1 MQCDAVAIELGGI
14 EENHAREWYPVE
26 MIVRDWRDADVA
38 DTQLL
43 YAREQDFWVRELTW
57 DASNSWREIEQAR
70 TTWGLPGRIAIDH
83 KRTVRGW
90 SYYMPDGETLHIG
103 GIAADT
109 KDATAA
115 LVDACLEMSA
125 VPPRPLR
132 VSCFV
137 PDRAEGFE
145 TALVERG
152 FICEHYHYLS
162 RTLTHSANP
171 GAATQAEG
179 WREGDLQDAAE
190 LLRIAYGEHGRH
202 FAPRGTLTEWEH
214 YARGLVERPG
224 CGDLEPALT
233 RVVRDAGNMVAL
245 VLTTRIAPGTI
256 HLAQV
261 AVHPGRRREG
271 FARRLVDEACRLA
284 QPRAARQATLLV
296 GERNTAARKLYE
308 SMGFE
313 PRATFIAATKAIV

>member
-1 MQCDAVAIELGGI
+1 M
-14 EENHAREWYPVE
+14 H
-26 MIVRDWRDADVA
+26 VRDWRDAEPA

-43 YAREQDFWVRELTW
+43 YAREQDFWVRELAW

-90 SYYMPDGETLHIG
+90 SYYMPEGETLHIG

-109 KDATAA
+109 KPATEA
-115 LVDACLEMSA
+115 LLDACLEMAA
-125 VPPRPLR
+125 VPPRPAR

-137 PDRAEGFE
+137 PDRADGFE
-145 TALVERG
+145 AALVERG
-152 FICEHYHYLS
+152 FACEHYHYLS
-162 RTLTHSANP
+162 RTLIPSP
-171 GAATQAEG
+171 DPVDSSGAEG
-179 WREGDLQDAAE
+179 WRERDLADAAE
-190 LLRIAYGEHGRH
+190 LLRTAYGEHGRH

-214 YARGLVERPG
+214 YTRGLVERPG

-233 RVVRDAGNMVAL
+233 RVVRDAGNMIAL

-271 FARRLVDEACRLA
+271 FARTLVDEACRLA

-296 GERNTAARKLYE
+296 GEKNSAARTLYA

-313 PRATFIAATKAIV
+313 PRATFIAATKQIS

>member
-1 MQCDAVAIELGGI
+1 MD
-14 EENHAREWYPVE
+14 
-26 MIVRDWRDADVA
+26 VRDWRDADAA

-70 TTWGLPGRIAIDH
+70 TSWGLPGRMAIDH

-109 KDATAA
+109 KDATSA
-115 LVDACLEMSA
+115 LLDACLEMA
-125 VPPRPLR
+125 ATPPRPVR
-132 VSCFV
+132 ISCFV

-145 TALVERG
+145 AALAERG
-152 FICEHYHYLS
+152 FACEHYHYLS
-162 RTLTHSANP
+162 RTLTPSSNP
-171 GAATQAEG
+171 GTATEAEG

-190 LLRIAYGEHGRH
+190 LLRTAYGEHGRH

-233 RVVRDAGNMVAL
+233 RVARDAGNMVAL
-245 VLTTRIAPGTI
+245 VLTTRVAPGTI

-296 GERNTAARKLYE
+296 GEKNTAARKLYE

-313 PRATFIAATKAIV
+313 PRATFIAATKAIS

>member
-1 MQCDAVAIELGGI
+1 MNL
-14 EENHAREWYPVE
+14 
-26 MIVRDWRDADVA
+26 RDWRDAEPA

-43 YAREQDFWVRELTW
+43 YAREQDFWVRDLAW

-70 TTWGLPGRIAIDH
+70 TTWGLPGRMAIDH
-83 KRTVRGW
+83 KRMVRGW

-109 KDATAA
+109 KPATDA
-115 LVDACLEMSA
+115 LLDACLEMAA

-145 TALVERG
+145 AALVERG
-152 FICEHYHYLS
+152 FACEHYHYLS
-162 RTLTHSANP
+162 RPLTAP
-171 GAATQAEG
+171 ADGAQPTGAEA
-179 WREGDLQDAAE
+179 WREGDLLEAAE
-190 LLRIAYGEHGRH
+190 LLRTAYGEHGRH

-214 YARGLVERPG
+214 YTRGLVERPG
-224 CGDLEPALT
+224 CGDLEPAIT
-233 RVVRDAGNMVAL
+233 RVLRDAGNMVAL
-245 VLTTRIAPGTI
+245 VLSTRVAPGTI

-261 AVHPGRRREG
+261 AVHPARRREG
-271 FARRLVDEACRLA
+271 FARQLVEEACRLA

-296 GERNTAARKLYE
+296 GDKNTAARNLYE
-308 SMGFE
+308 SMGFRR
-313 PRATFIAATKAIV
+313 RATFIAASKPIS

>member
-1 MQCDAVAIELGGI
+1 MD
-14 EENHAREWYPVE
+14 
-26 MIVRDWRDADVA
+26 VRDWRDADPS

-43 YAREQDFWVRELTW
+43 YAREQDFWVRELAW
-57 DASNSWREIEQAR
+57 DASSSWREIEQAR

-90 SYYMPDGETLHIG
+90 SYFMPDGETLHVG
-103 GIAADT
+103 GIAAET
-109 KDATAA
+109 SEATAA
-115 LVDACLEMSA
+115 LLDAALEMAA
-125 VPPRPLR
+125 VPPRPVR

-137 PDRAEGFE
+137 PDRAEGLE
-145 TALVERG
+145 VALVARG
-152 FICEHYHYLS
+152 FACEHYHYLS
-162 RTLTHSANP
+162 RTLTPSSDSESPSVADS
-171 GAATQAEG
+171 
-179 WREGDLQDAAE
+179 WRDGDLLEAAE
-190 LLRIAYGEHGRH
+190 LLRTAYGDAGRQ

-214 YARGLVERPG
+214 YLRGLAERPG
-224 CGDLEPALT
+224 CGDLEPAIT
-233 RVVRDAGNMVAL
+233 RVVRDAGHMIAL

-271 FARRLVDEACRLA
+271 FARTLVDEACRLA

-296 GERNTAARKLYE
+296 GEKNAAARSLYT

-313 PRATFIAATKAIV
+313 PRATFIAATKPIA

>member
-1 MQCDAVAIELGGI
+1 MTESRAGNCFHVPRGEHDNPNTSLTAERVASASAYGSEQNRAMRRGGQRAGGI

-26 MIVRDWRDADVA
+26 MTVRDWCDADVA

-57 DASNSWREIEQAR
+57 DASNSWRETEQPR
-70 TTWGLPGRIAIDH
+70 TTWVLPGRIAIDN

-132 VSCFV
+132 VSCFG
-137 PDRAEGFE
+137 PERAEGVE
-145 TALVERG
+145 TALVEPG

-179 WREGDLQDAAE
+179 WREGDLQDAAA

-214 YARGLVERPG
+214 YARGLVERAG

-261 AVHPGRRREG
+261 AVHPARRREG
-271 FARRLVDEACRLA
+271 IARRLLEA
-284 QPRAARQATLLV
+284 
-296 GERNTAARKLYE
+296 
-308 SMGFE
+308 
-313 PRATFIAATKAIV
+313 